1 MEGAGRKVL
10 LNIDQV
16 SKLTGVRKST
26 LRYWEKC
33 FPEFLQPE
41 RTASRRREYTMADLD
56 LIDTIKKLLEE
67 EHLTNQ
73 GVRLHLQAGGK
84 KPRNT

>member
-1 MEGAGRKVL
+1 MDKISRHLL

-33 FPEFLQPE
+33 FPEYLRPE
-41 RTASRRREYTMADLD
+41 RTASKRREYSMHDLD
-56 LIDTIKKLLEE
+56 TIDTIKKLLDE

-73 GVRLHLQAGGK
+73 GVKVHLGRLSGPLKNA
-84 KPRNT
+84 

>member
-1 MEGAGRKVL
+1 MEKIGRNIL

-16 SKLTGVRKST
+16 SRLTGVRKST

-33 FPEFLQPE
+33 FPEFLRPV
-41 RTASRRREYTMADLD
+41 RTPSMRREYRMEDVTI
-56 LIDTIKKLLEE
+56 IDSIKKLLEE

-73 GVRLHLQAGGK
+73 GVRVRLQRPG
-84 KPRNT
+84 RQSQ